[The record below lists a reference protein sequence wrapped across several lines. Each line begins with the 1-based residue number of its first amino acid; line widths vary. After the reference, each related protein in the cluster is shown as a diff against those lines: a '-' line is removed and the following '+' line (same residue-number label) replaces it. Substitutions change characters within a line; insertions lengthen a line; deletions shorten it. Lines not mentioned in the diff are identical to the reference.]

1 MAADDAAEAAL
12 SVQRTY
18 QNRGVG
24 TELLRRLIVLARN
37 RSIRSL
43 HMLCLLENG
52 KVLHIARKLGAKL
65 TFDHSEMEGW
75 LALPGPNRLT
85 LLLELLDDTSTVL
98 ASLRPVG
105 RALQRQMRR
114 SGNPRDSKPRSD
126 GKTNLGCVHRPRF
139 VLDGRYAKG
148 QRGERGSG
156 ACRRARIRPPAPRHQ
171 DAVRL
176 AQLGDGMPSEARRP
190 TPRCCTS
197 RGRSTGGRRT
207 AVRLHRIDATPTV
220 APLGWRAQGHPD
232 RELLVHLR
240 EAGRAAAARWLRAR
254 GRSEP
259 RCNLSRGAH
268 SRPRPPPRRVRDDLG
283 RSAA

>member
-65 TFDHSEMEGW
+65 TFDHSEVEGW

-156 ACRRARIRPPAPRHQ
+156 ACRRARIRAPAPRHQ

-176 AQLGDGMPSEARRP
+176 AQLGDGMPSEAPTTNAPLLHEPRALDWGPADGRP
-190 TPRCCTS
+190 LAPD
-197 RGRSTGGRRT
+197 RGHADSGAARVESAGPPGSGASGPPARGGAGGRGPLAAGEGAERASMQSQQERPFKAT
-207 AVRLHRIDATPTV
+207 A
-220 APLGWRAQGHPD
+220 APAPC
-232 RELLVHLR
+232 
-240 EAGRAAAARWLRAR
+240 
-254 GRSEP
+254 P
-259 RCNLSRGAH
+259 
-268 SRPRPPPRRVRDDLG
+268 
-283 RSAA
+283 

>member
-65 TFDHSEMEGW
+65 TFDHSEVEGW
-75 LALPGPNRLT
+75 LALPGPNRLA

-105 RALQRQMRR
+105 RALQRQMCR

-156 ACRRARIRPPAPRHQ
+156 ACRRARIRAPAPRHQ

-176 AQLGDGMPSEARRP
+176 AQLGDGMPSEAP
-190 TPRCCTS
+190 TTDAPLLHELRALDL
-197 RGRSTGGRRT
+197 GAGGRPSACTGST
-207 AVRLHRIDATPTV
+207 ACR
-220 APLGWRAQGHPD
+220 Q
-232 RELLVHLR
+232 
-240 EAGRAAAARWLRAR
+240 
-254 GRSEP
+254 
-259 RCNLSRGAH
+259 
-268 SRPRPPPRRVRDDLG
+268 
-283 RSAA
+283 